1 MNFSSLFCN
10 FFKTKKFFAG
20 ILFFLNAFFLFSFSQ
35 SDIKTFTLENG
46 FKVFFLEDEATATV
60 RIELNIKAGTKNQ
73 NPQNAGFFS
82 LYANLLGLEISPD
95 CVKTE
100 KTVAPAQTEKI
111 FIGLAEYFKPN
122 FISDKKLNEELK
134 KSQFSL
140 KEFASSPAGFI
151 NQAIDSRI
159 FYEEPWK
166 TESGIFPKTFNSV
179 SINEAR
185 TILTQIH
192 DEYYS
197 PQNAILYISGNI
209 TEKTA
214 LSLAK
219 KYFEK
224 PVRRPQNHFS
234 EEKKFKISEN
244 QKIQKKFVITDDQLS
259 PDLTQIVL
267 QYTDFFPE
275 EAELMAAVFN
285 KNNSS
290 FKKLLLKQRNLAIRS
305 PQYMDVSSVSQNSRE
320 RLIIQA
326 ICEKTKVGPAVQGEL
341 FLEMS
346 QEKERISSQEAE
358 SVLREINSSFAK
370 ISDNSTFL
378 MKNLAIFNRTSGG
391 LAEDF
396 FAKNDKLNSISAEKL
411 NESYEN
417 AKPYVFIL
425 CNTKNYTKHANEFKK
440 YGYERI
446 TQKNGAWYLLPQ
458 YKNFIN
464 EENFQDKKENQP
476 SEEDFN
482 FSARRFIQKSREE
495 FSQFTLKNGIPVTIK
510 NSSSKNTATVMLS
523 IAGGELLFAEKNA
536 GLASVLA
543 NSLSAMIQ
551 WQLDELYKTGKLN
564 SQASVNAR
572 TNSENSVLTV
582 NCSAKDI
589 NACLEA
595 MAYCTI
601 FGDISPALADGISYD
616 LRTQWRIKTG
626 SADFQL
632 LCEAARTI
640 YEKPV
645 SALYEDTKDKPA
657 QMEFTEIQ
665 AAYPKILDCTRFSII
680 LTGGIYQSEELKAS
694 LNSTFGELQSLSQ
707 TQNIQLK
714 VKKLPLPKKI
724 KRIPLRHQFFTD
736 VSADKAGP
744 RPAILVPT
752 TDFSDP
758 LLFMLETPDIS
769 STDNAIFNALLYFLK
784 DSLQKKLEEFGQ
796 EAKVF
801 PADSDLPYARI
812 VITKV
817 KHYLQTEKI
826 YEQAI
831 KEISQELKKII
842 NTDTHGF
849 KDLEKDDFLS
859 ELENQWIINELE
871 KTSTNEGTAFLIQK
885 GLSSGNP
892 ELYLD
897 QYEAVSKA
905 TAEDYYLVFSSYLED
920 FPRMII
926 YSADTKR

>member
-1 MNFSSLFCN
+1 MN
-10 FFKTKKFFAG
+10 AV
-20 ILFFLNAFFLFSFSQ
+20 FLFSFSQ
-35 SDIKTFTLENG
+35 GDIKTFTLENG
-46 FKVFFLEDEATATV
+46 FKILFLEDEATATV
-60 RIELNIKAGTKNQ
+60 RIELNIKAGTKRQ

-95 CVKTE
+95 CVKIE
-100 KTVAPAQTEKI
+100 KTAAPAQTEKI
-111 FIGLAEYFKPN
+111 FIDFAEYFKPN

-134 KSQFSL
+134 KSQLSL
-140 KEFASSPAGFI
+140 KEFVSSTEGFI

-159 FYEEPWK
+159 LYEEPWK
-166 TESGIFPKTFNSV
+166 TENGIFPQNFNSL

-185 TILTQIH
+185 TILTQIQ

-224 PVRRPQNHFS
+224 PVRRSQNHFS
-234 EEKKFKISEN
+234 EEKKFKIPEN

-305 PQYMDVSSVSQNSRE
+305 PEYMDVSSVPQNSRE
-320 RLIIQA
+320 KLIIQA

-346 QEKERISSQEAE
+346 QETERISSQEAE
-358 SVLREINSSFAK
+358 SVLREINSSFAT
-370 ISDNSTFL
+370 ISDNSTLL
-378 MKNLAIFNRTSGG
+378 MKNLAIFNRTRGG

-396 FAKNDKLNSISAEKL
+396 FSKNDKLNSISAEKL

-417 AKPYVFIL
+417 SKPYVFIL
-425 CNTKNYTKHANEFKK
+425 CNTKNYTKHSDEFK
-440 YGYERI
+440 RS

-464 EENFQDKKENQP
+464 GQNLQNKKEKSP

-510 NSSSKNTATVMLS
+510 SSSSKNTATVMLS

-536 GLASVLA
+536 GLASVLT

-551 WQLDELYKTGKLN
+551 WQMDELYKTGKLN

-572 TNSENSVLTV
+572 TNSEDSVLTV

-589 NACLEA
+589 NTCLET

-616 LRTQWRIKTG
+616 LRAQWRIKTG

-632 LCEAARTI
+632 LCEAVRTI

-680 LTGGIYQSEELKAS
+680 LTGGIHQTKELKAS
-694 LNSTFGELQSLSQ
+694 LNSTFGELKSLSQ

-744 RPAILVPT
+744 RPAILIPT

-758 LLFMLETPDIS
+758 LLFMLEAPDIS

-784 DSLQKKLEEFGQ
+784 DSLQKKLEEFVQ
-796 EAKVF
+796 EVKVF
-801 PADSDLPYARI
+801 PADSDLPYAQI
-812 VITKV
+812 VITKI

-826 YEQAI
+826 YEQTI

-842 NTDTHGF
+842 NTDTQGV
-849 KDLEKDDFLS
+849 KDLEKNDFLAK
-859 ELENQWIINELE
+859 LENLWIINELE

-885 GLSSGNP
+885 GLASGNP

-897 QYEAVSKA
+897 QYEAVNKA
-905 TAEDYYLVFSSYLED
+905 TAEDYYLVFNSYLEN
-920 FPRMII
+920 FPRMRI
-926 YSADTKR
+926 YSADTKK